1 MKIIIEGN
9 DGNISF
15 IVDRIRETFA
25 VKNIAKNHFKISDL
39 DDNTLQ
45 ERAIETLKAIISKVE
60 EEAKKTQEE

>member
-39 DDNTLQ
+39 DDETLQ
-45 ERAIETLKAIISKVE
+45 ERAIETLKAIISKGKE
-60 EEAKKTQEE
+60 ETKKTQEE

>member
-1 MKIIIEGN
+1 MRIVIEGN

-15 IVDRIRETFA
+15 IVDKIRRTFDMKS
-25 VKNIAKNHFKISDL
+25 VAKNHFKISDL

-60 EEAKKTQEE
+60 EEAKKTQEK

>member
-25 VKNIAKNHFKISDL
+25 VKNIAKNHFKISEL
-39 DDNTLQ
+39 DAELLE

-60 EEAKKTQEE
+60 EETKKTQEE

>member
-15 IVDRIRETFA
+15 IVDRIKETFA
-25 VKNIAKNHFKISDL
+25 VKSVAKNHFKISDL

-60 EEAKKTQEE
+60 EETNKTQEE

>member
-25 VKNIAKNHFKISDL
+25 VKSVAKNYFKISDL
-39 DDNTLQ
+39 DDKVLQ

-60 EEAKKTQEE
+60 EETNKTQEE

>member
-45 ERAIETLKAIISKVE
+45 ERAIETLKVIISKVE
-60 EEAKKTQEE
+60 EETKKTQEE

>member
-1 MKIIIEGN
+1 MRIVIEGN

-39 DDNTLQ
+39 DDETFQ

-60 EEAKKTQEE
+60 EETNKTQEE

>member
-15 IVDRIRETFA
+15 IIDRIRETFA
-25 VKNIAKNHFKISDL
+25 MKSVAKNHFKISDL
-39 DDNTLQ
+39 DNEALQ

-60 EEAKKTQEE
+60 EETKKTQEE